1 MESTEEVVG
10 LWGMVGTGVGQPQ
23 QPLFCAPLLPPAT
36 SMGSRVSDKRGSSV
50 IWKASGTGLHLC
62 SLASPQQLPGGS
74 YSKESACN
82 VGDLGQQ
89 DSLEKG
95 MATHSS
101 TLAREF
107 HGQRSLAGYS
117 PLDCKESAI
126 TERLTLFHWSIMVA
140 EVEAWGSLANSGPLS
155 VVCFVL
161 TVTFLSRKL
170 WNRPAPKWFTV
181 QQNKLALLSLLLHH
195 QIKQHQW
202 PFQVKPH
209 NLQCLFS

>member
-1 MESTEEVVG
+1 MQGNSLFIHG
-10 LWGMVGTGVGQPQ
+10 KHWGSCWSLGHAGYRCRSATAAS
-23 QPLFCAPLLPPAT
+23 LLCPLLPPAT

-62 SLASPQQLPGGS
+62 GLASPQQLPGGS

-117 PLDCKESAI
+117 PLDCKESAM

-140 EVEAWGSLANSGPLS
+140 EVEAWGSLADSGPLY

-161 TVTFLSRKL
+161 TESCSCLRNSETDLPLSD
-170 WNRPAPKWFTV
+170 FTV
-181 QQNKLALLSLLLHH
+181 
-195 QIKQHQW
+195 
-202 PFQVKPH
+202 
-209 NLQCLFS
+209 